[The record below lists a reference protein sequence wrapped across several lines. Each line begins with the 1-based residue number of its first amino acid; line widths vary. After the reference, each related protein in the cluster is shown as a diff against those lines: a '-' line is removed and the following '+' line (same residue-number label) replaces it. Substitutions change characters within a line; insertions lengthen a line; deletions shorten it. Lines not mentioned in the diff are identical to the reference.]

1 MVEDGELS
9 GFEACSPNVL
19 EQSLGESG
27 QMIFHYSLS
36 EANMD
41 PKVFLSLPPQRAQ
54 SHFCESESVF
64 VLCPSKAVKF
74 ICIYS

>member
-1 MVEDGELS
+1 MGPNKCHNLLVQFALGHCLLNRSTLRGQMVEDGELS

-27 QMIFHYSLS
+27 QMMFHYYLS

-41 PKVFLSLPPQRAQ
+41 PKVFL
-54 SHFCESESVF
+54 
-64 VLCPSKAVKF
+64 
-74 ICIYS
+74 